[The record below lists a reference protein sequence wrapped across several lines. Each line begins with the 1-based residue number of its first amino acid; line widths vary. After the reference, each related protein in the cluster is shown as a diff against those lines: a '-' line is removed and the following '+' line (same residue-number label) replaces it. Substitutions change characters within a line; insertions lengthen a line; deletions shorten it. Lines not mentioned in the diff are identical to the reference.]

1 MKIKIKHKI
10 TTEIPSASQADIAFL
25 LIIFF
30 IVTVVFLQNNFLVF
44 NLPANKKSATVSKIN
59 IVFISNQELKFNNK
73 TVSFSQLEK
82 KLKQSHTPYVIIFFT
97 SDLKYKRFISLF
109 QILKKFS
116 NIKISLKPYENKKK
130 I

>member
-1 MKIKIKHKI
+1 MKIKHKI

-30 IVTVVFLQNNFLVF
+30 IVSVVFLQNNFLVF
-44 NLPANKKSATVSKIN
+44 NLPANKKSATVSNIN